1 MKSVCLTIA
10 GSDSGGGAGIQ
21 ADLKTFS
28 AHGVFGTSAITLIT
42 AQNTR
47 GVSAVQTLHPELVR
61 AQIRAVLEDFP
72 VGAIKTGAL
81 GNAEIIEVVAAEL
94 RGRNLPLI
102 VDPVMLA
109 KSGDALIERDAIAVL
124 KERLFPLATLITPN
138 LPEAEVLLSLE
149 NGQLS
154 DENAVREL
162 LESPAPFP
170 FLLKG
175 GHGEGATLYDYLWLP
190 DGQIQ
195 TWSSPRQNTR
205 HTHGTGCTLSAAI
218 AAQLA
223 LGASVP
229 IAIERARNY
238 VAAAIKAAPGL
249 GGGAGP
255 LGHSPPS
262 WSPDSS

>member
-1 MKSVCLTIA
+1 MKAVCLTIA

-21 ADLKTFS
+21 ADLKTFA
-28 AHGVFGTSAITLIT
+28 AHGVFGTSAISLIT

-47 GVSAVQTLHPELVR
+47 GVTTVHTLDPDLVR

-81 GNAEIIEVVAAEL
+81 GNAEIIEAVADEL
-94 RGRNLPLI
+94 HGRNLPLI
-102 VDPVMLA
+102 IDPVMLA
-109 KSGDALIERDAIAVL
+109 KSGDALIEHSAVEVM
-124 KERLFPLATLITPN
+124 KDRLFPLATIITPN
-138 LPEAEVLLSLE
+138 LLEAEVLLYLNADSLSE
-149 NGQLS
+149 
-154 DENAVREL
+154 EHAVQEL

-175 GHGEGATLYDYLWLP
+175 GHGEGSTLYDHLWLA
-190 DGQIQ
+190 DSHQ

-223 LGASVP
+223 LGASLPTAV
-229 IAIERARNY
+229 ESARNY
-238 VAAAIKAAPGL
+238 VAAAIQAAPGL
-249 GGGAGP
+249 GSGAGP
-255 LGHSPPS
+255 LEHFPPQ
-262 WSPDSS
+262 WTR